1 MTKELL
7 AYMNNMQKTFEEHLM
22 EVHAEQY
29 HGPDDNMPDDY
40 ERWLEDLDKQMLI
53 TEAQIWGVRECL
65 KIAKGK

>member
-1 MTKELL
+1 
-7 AYMNNMQKTFEEHLM
+7 M

-29 HGPDDNMPDDY
+29 HGTDDDMPDDY

-65 KIAKGK
+65 RIAKGK

>member
-1 MTKELL
+1 MAHTT
-7 AYMNNMQKTFEEHLM
+7 NMQKTFEEHLM

-29 HGPDDNMPDDY
+29 HGTDDDMPDDY

-65 KIAKGK
+65 RIAKGK